1 MKLNELDTS
10 RGFRLAKLKIKED
23 DVREV
28 VKGMWD
34 GADLESFRQVYYPV
48 YLAELRLNRKKRYL
62 WIDGRTGKEIEF

>member
-23 DVREV
+23 DVREI

-34 GADLESFRQVYYPV
+34 GADLEIFRQV
-48 YLAELRLNRKKRYL
+48 
-62 WIDGRTGKEIEF
+62 